1 MAQKTSPEE
10 KAYYK
15 AVSDRKEAEGKLNGT
30 AGRGGI
36 EASWLRIQQR
46 YADRNK
52 PGMFTKQIVDEYN
65 LIKTSYEQAAKKYQD
80 ALAVETKSKE
90 QFDASVKESN
100 KAEDAKN
107 AADKLAEAKA
117 KKAEADSLVPS
128 RGQAQADA
136 AAKAVIDA
144 QTELDKAQ
152 SKPADNTITQGGTP
166 ENPYGGYTL
175 SAIDGNV
182 YGPSDDKNNG
192 LEGVFVPT
200 RNAKGELI
208 NEFITNSGS
217 QAVKNFLKEY
227 TKPGQI
233 AALQKQLLDSDY
245 IKQSDIAGDTW
256 TAGVLD
262 MLKAYSRDYVSK
274 FQFEGITDVPT
285 IDVFIQSKKAGGKTG
300 GSKSYSTITKRG
312 DAKKELDEYMLD
324 LRGTIS
330 TPEEEEAYYKK
341 LRATEQKA
349 VLTIGDG
356 FTTGQKLDQAD
367 HILIAVEVAKKSLKG
382 TDVEK
387 LLASGGQA
395 ALDIAD
401 LQEYS
406 AKYGIEMSAADA
418 LKYVATGLGQKDYI
432 LKQQERIRQ
441 TAITLNPQL
450 KDHFLA
456 GGTYKDI
463 ADQYKNAKQRKL
475 GITITDSLKDK
486 DITDAIS
493 KGVSINDFNMQLQ
506 GKAEWRKTS
515 EANFMVDGF
524 INKLGEMWG
533 LG

>member
-15 AVSDRKEAEGKLNGT
+15 AVSDRKEAESKLNGT
-30 AGRGGI
+30 AGRGGL
-36 EASWLRIQQR
+36 ESSWLRIQQR

-52 PGMFTKQIVDEYN
+52 PGMFTKKIVEEYN
-65 LIKTSYEQAAKKYQD
+65 SIKVAYEKAAKEYTN
-80 ALAVETKSKE
+80 ALAIETKSKE
-90 QFDASVKESN
+90 QFDASVEKSN
-100 KAEDAKN
+100 KVEDAKK

-136 AAKAVIDA
+136 AAQAVLDA
-144 QTELDKAQ
+144 QAAYDNTQ
-152 SKPADNTITQGGTP
+152 SKSPDNTITQGGTP

-175 SAIDGNV
+175 SAIDGSV
-182 YGPSDDKNNG
+182 LGPSDGKNNG
-192 LEGVFVPT
+192 AEGVFVPT
-200 RNAKGELI
+200 RNAKGELV
-208 NEFITNSGS
+208 NEFVTNSGS
-217 QAVKNFLKEY
+217 LAVKNFLKEY

-233 AALQKQLLDSDY
+233 AALQKQLLDSNY
-245 IKQSDIAGDTW
+245 ITQSDIAADTW
-256 TAGVLD
+256 TAGELD

-274 FQFEGITDVPT
+274 FQFEGITDVPS
-285 IDVFIQSKKAGGKTG
+285 IDVFMQSKKAGGKTRG
-300 GSKSYSTITKRG
+300 PKSYSTITKRG
-312 DAKKELDEYMLD
+312 DAKKELDEYLID
-324 LRGTIS
+324 LRGTTS

-341 LRATEQKA
+341 LRAAEQKA
-349 VLTIGDG
+349 VYTVGDG
-356 FTTGQKLDQAD
+356 FNTGRQLDEAD

-387 LLASGGQA
+387 LLASGGRV

-406 AKYGIEMSAADA
+406 ANYGIEMSAADA

-432 LKQQERIRQ
+432 AKQQERIRQ
-441 TAITLNPQL
+441 TAVTLNPQL

-463 ADQYKNAKQRKL
+463 ADQYRVAKQRKL

-493 KGVSINDFNMQLQ
+493 RGVSINDFNTQLQ
-506 GKAEWRKTS
+506 GKSEWRKTP
-515 EANFMVDGF
+515 EANSMVDGF

>member
-1 MAQKTSPEE
+1 MAAIYSNYPAYRAAVEKVQKLNSRLNGNFGLVEAMNTIVAKKGESSPEYIKVKKE
-10 KAYYK
+10 FDKVQVEYEA
-15 AVSDRKEAEGKLNGT
+15 AV
-30 AGRGGI
+30 
-36 EASWLRIQQR
+36 AS
-46 YADRNK
+46 A
-52 PGMFTKQIVDEYN
+52 
-65 LIKTSYEQAAKKYQD
+65 KTMRQTIDAQDLKKST
-80 ALAVETKSKE
+80 E
-90 QFDASVKESN
+90 
-100 KAEDAKN
+100 KN
-107 AADKLAEAKA
+107 ASKKKITDNADVKVLEFQR
-117 KKAEADSLVPS
+117 DSLKRQNKVEE
-128 RGQAQADA
+128 A
-136 AAKAVIDA
+136 AAKQAEIDA
-144 QTELDKAQ
+144 IRNPVTEKE
-152 SKPADNTITQGGTP
+152 KVADNTITQGGTE

-182 YGPSDDKNNG
+182 YGPGDGENNG

-200 RNAKGELI
+200 RNDKGELV

-274 FQFEGITDVPT
+274 FQFEGITDLPT
-285 IDVFIQSKKAGGKTG
+285 IDVFMQSKKAGGKTG

-312 DAKKELDEYMLD
+312 DAKKELDEYLID
-324 LRGTIS
+324 LRGTTS

-341 LRATEQKA
+341 LRAAEQKA

-406 AKYGIEMSAADA
+406 ANYGIEMSAADA

-432 LKQQERIRQ
+432 SKQQERIRQ

-456 GGTYKDI
+456 GGTYTDI
-463 ADQYKNAKQRKL
+463 ANQYKNAKQRKL

-493 KGVSINDFNMQLQ
+493 KGVSINDFNTQLQ
-506 GKAEWRKTS
+506 GKSEWRKTP
-515 EANFMVDGF
+515 EANSMVDGF

>member
-15 AVSDRKEAEGKLNGT
+15 AVSDRKQAEGKLNGT
-30 AGRGGI
+30 AGRGGL

-65 LIKTSYEQAAKKYQD
+65 RVKAAYEKAAKEYQNAV
-80 ALAVETKSKE
+80 ALETKSKE
-90 QFDASVKESN
+90 LLDASTAETN
-100 KAEDAKN
+100 KAKSAQD
-107 AADKLAEAKA
+107 AADKLAKAKA
-117 KKAEADSLVPS
+117 DKAKADSLVPS

-136 AAKAVIDA
+136 AAQAVTDA
-144 QTELDKAQ
+144 QAAYDNAQ

-175 SAIDGNV
+175 SAVDGNV
-182 YGPSDDKNNG
+182 YGPAIGTENG
-192 LEGVFVPT
+192 AEGVFVPT
-200 RNAKGELI
+200 RIKGELV
-208 NEFITNSGS
+208 NEFVTGSGS
-217 QAVKNFLKEY
+217 LAVKNFLKEY
-227 TKPGQI
+227 TGPGEI

-245 IKQSDIAGDTW
+245 ITESDIAGDTW
-256 TAGVLD
+256 TGGVLD

-285 IDVFIQSKKAGGKTG
+285 IDVFMQSKKAGGKTG
-300 GSKSYSTITKRG
+300 GPKSYSTITKRG

-324 LRGTIS
+324 LRGTPS

-341 LRATEQKA
+341 LRAAEQKA
-349 VLTIGDG
+349 VYTVGEG
-356 FTTGQKLDQAD
+356 FTTGRQLDEAD

-387 LLASGGQA
+387 LLSSGGRVA
-395 ALDIAD
+395 NDIAN

-406 AKYGIEMSAADA
+406 ANYGIEMSAGDA

-432 LKQQERIRQ
+432 TKQQERIRQ

-463 ADQYKNAKQRKL
+463 ADQYKVTKQRKL

-493 KGVSINDFNMQLQ
+493 RGTSINDFNTQLQ
-506 GKAEWRKTS
+506 GKAEWRKTP
-515 EANFMVDGF
+515 EANSIVDGF

>member
-10 KAYYK
+10 KAYLQAK
-15 AVSDRKEAEGKLNGT
+15 FTRKQAEGKLNGT
-30 AGRGGI
+30 AGRGGL

-46 YADRNK
+46 YAERNK
-52 PGMFTKQIVDEYN
+52 PGMFTKQIIDEYN
-65 LIKTSYEQAAKKYQD
+65 LIKASYEKAAKEYQD
-80 ALAVETKSKE
+80 ALALETKSKE
-90 QFDASVKESN
+90 LLDVSTAGAN
-100 KAEDAKN
+100 KAKSVED
-107 AADKLAEAKA
+107 AADKLAKAKA
-117 KKAEADSLVPS
+117 EKTKADSLVPS
-128 RGQAQADA
+128 RGQEQADA
-136 AAKAVIDA
+136 AAIAVTEA
-144 QTELDKAQ
+144 QNAYDIAQ

-182 YGPSDDKNNG
+182 YGPTIGTENG
-192 LEGVFVPT
+192 AEGVFVPT
-200 RNAKGELI
+200 RIKGELV
-208 NEFITNSGS
+208 NEFVTGSGS
-217 QAVKNFLKEY
+217 LAVKNFLKEY

-233 AALQKQLLDSDY
+233 AALQKQLLDSNY
-245 IKQSDIAGDTW
+245 ITQSDIAGDTW

-285 IDVFIQSKKAGGKTG
+285 IDVFMQSKKAGGKTG
-300 GSKSYSTITKRG
+300 DSKSYSTITKRG
-312 DAKKELDEYMLD
+312 DAKKDLDKYMLD
-324 LRGTIS
+324 LRGTSS
-330 TPEEEEAYYKK
+330 TPEEEEAYYTK
-341 LRATEQKA
+341 LRAAEKKS
-349 VLTIGDG
+349 VLTRSNG
-356 FTTGQKLDQAD
+356 TETGRLLDEAD
-367 HILIAVEVAKKSLKG
+367 RILIAVEVAKKSLKG

-406 AKYGIEMSAADA
+406 ANYGIEMSAADA

-432 LKQQERIRQ
+432 SKQQERIRQ

-450 KDHFLA
+450 KDHFIA

-463 ADQYKNAKQRKL
+463 ADQYKVTKQRKL

-493 KGVSINDFNMQLQ
+493 RGTSINDFNTQLQ
-506 GKAEWRKTS
+506 GKSEWRKTP
-515 EANFMVDGF
+515 EANSMVDGF

>member
-15 AVSDRKEAEGKLNGT
+15 AVSDRKQAEGKLNGT
-30 AGRGGI
+30 AGRGGL

-65 LIKTSYEQAAKKYQD
+65 RVKASYEKAAQEYQNAV
-80 ALAVETKSKE
+80 ALETKSKE
-90 QFDASVKESN
+90 LLDASTANAN
-100 KAEDAKN
+100 KAKSAQD
-107 AADKLAEAKA
+107 AADKLAKAKA
-117 KKAEADSLVPS
+117 QKAEADSLVPS

-136 AAKAVIDA
+136 AAQAVADA
-144 QTELDKAQ
+144 QAAYDDTQ

-182 YGPSDDKNNG
+182 YGPAIGTENG
-192 LEGVFVPT
+192 AEGVFVPT
-200 RNAKGELI
+200 RIKGELV
-208 NEFITNSGS
+208 NEFVTGSGS
-217 QAVKNFLKEY
+217 LAVKNFLKEY

-233 AALQKQLLDSDY
+233 AALQKQLLDSNY
-245 IKQSDIAGDTW
+245 ITQSDIAGDTW

-285 IDVFIQSKKAGGKTG
+285 IDVFMQSKKAGGKTG
-300 GSKSYSTITKRG
+300 DSKSYSTITKRG
-312 DAKKELDEYMLD
+312 DAKKDLDEYMLD
-324 LRGTIS
+324 LRGTSS
-330 TPEEEEAYYKK
+330 TPEEEEAYYTK
-341 LRATEQKA
+341 LRAAEKKSVVTRSNGTE
-349 VLTIGDG
+349 
-356 FTTGQKLDQAD
+356 TGRLLDEAD
-367 HILIAVEVAKKSLKG
+367 RILIAVEVAKKSLKG
-382 TDVEK
+382 TDVDK
-387 LLASGGQA
+387 LLASGGRA
-395 ALDIAD
+395 AVDIAN

-406 AKYGIEMSAADA
+406 ANYGVEMSAADA

-432 LKQQERIRQ
+432 AKQQERIRQ

-463 ADQYKNAKQRKL
+463 ADQYKVTKQRKL

-493 KGVSINDFNMQLQ
+493 KGTSINDFNTQLQ
-506 GKAEWRKTS
+506 GKAEWRKTP
-515 EANFMVDGF
+515 EANSIVDGF